1 MCGISG
7 FINFNGR
14 FDKKDLKKFSLRM
27 GKSLRRRGPDYSGF
41 WIEKDLKL
49 CLSHQRLSI
58 IDLSKRSNQPME
70 SENER
75 FVLVYNGEV
84 YNYKKI
90 RNQLSKNNINF
101 KTDSDTEVILEAFSF
116 WGVKK
121 SLNLL
126 DGMFAIA
133 LWDKHSNDLYL
144 IRDRLGI
151 KPLYFYRD
159 NNNFVFSSEIKAFKE
174 LPWLNFEIDYQ
185 AFSSYVRLN
194 YVPTPK
200 SIYKNIR
207 KLEPG
212 NILKINLGNKLTK
225 EPFWDLT
232 KVVKKNEIEKSSV
245 SIVAE
250 LEKMLEEKVNSHMV
264 SDVPLGVF
272 LSGGIDSTLITL
284 LSQKSSK
291 KKVCSFTIGFDES
304 GYNEAID
311 AKKIAEFLGT
321 NHKEVYF
328 SFNEFQRLIDDI
340 SFAYDEPFAD
350 SSQLPTMLLSEM
362 TKEDVTVA
370 LSGDGGD
377 ELFGGY
383 YRYFMAEK
391 YKKYIFDQP
400 LFFKSL
406 LTRLIKKIPILI
418 WNNIGLFIP
427 NKYGGKQFGDK
438 LHKLARLL
446 KESDEN
452 KFYERI
458 ISNCDDLS
466 ELVIKD
472 SELSNKLF
480 DQEIN
485 KLFPD
490 LIQRMQIIDTLT
502 YLPDDILTKVDR
514 ASMHNSLEVR
524 VPFLDHHIVEYA
536 WQIPQYL
543 KINKGEGKVILKK
556 ILEKHLPT
564 KLFNRP
570 KMGFGIPLGKFIEN
584 KLKDEINY
592 FLNSSSIKEQ
602 GLFKVD
608 SYKKIWEEH
617 LSGKRNWQFLI
628 WNFYIFQKWHEK
640 WN

>member
-1 MCGISG
+1 M
-7 FINFNGR
+7 
-14 FDKKDLKKFSLRM
+14 
-27 GKSLRRRGPDYSGF
+27 
-41 WIEKDLKL
+41 
-49 CLSHQRLSI
+49 
-58 IDLSKRSNQPME
+58 
-70 SENER
+70 
-75 FVLVYNGEV
+75 
-84 YNYKKI
+84 
-90 RNQLSKNNINF
+90 
-101 KTDSDTEVILEAFSF
+101 
-116 WGVKK
+116 
-121 SLNLL
+121 
-126 DGMFAIA
+126 
-133 LWDKHSNDLYL
+133 
-144 IRDRLGI
+144 
-151 KPLYFYRD
+151 
-159 NNNFVFSSEIKAFKE
+159 
-174 LPWLNFEIDYQ
+174 
-185 AFSSYVRLN
+185 
-194 YVPTPK
+194 
-200 SIYKNIR
+200 
-207 KLEPG
+207 
-212 NILKINLGNKLTK
+212 
-225 EPFWDLT
+225 
-232 KVVKKNEIEKSSV
+232 
-245 SIVAE
+245 
-250 LEKMLEEKVNSHMV
+250 
-264 SDVPLGVF
+264 
-272 LSGGIDSTLITL
+272 
-284 LSQKSSK
+284 
-291 KKVCSFTIGFDES
+291 
-304 GYNEAID
+304 
-311 AKKIAEFLGT
+311 
-321 NHKEVYF
+321 
-328 SFNEFQRLIDDI
+328 
-340 SFAYDEPFAD
+340 
-350 SSQLPTMLLSEM
+350 
-362 TKEDVTVA
+362 
-370 LSGDGGD
+370 
-377 ELFGGY
+377 
-383 YRYFMAEK
+383 
-391 YKKYIFDQP
+391 
-400 LFFKSL
+400 
-406 LTRLIKKIPILI
+406 IKKIPILI